1 MDVRQMEYFLAVVDN
16 GGINRAAVALHVAQP
31 SLSQSIRK
39 LESEL
44 KTELFHR
51 VGRGLVLAP
60 AGEALVGPARQVLRD
75 MEAAQ
80 AAVREVREVKRG
92 RIDIAA
98 LSDMSTDPLSVWV
111 ARFRVRYPDMR
122 LRVEERDDVAGVL
135 ELVHSGACELGVTTL
150 PQPQHEFSG
159 RRLVTQTFVLVLPP
173 GTESDLP
180 DTVPLEMLEGI
191 PLVMGERRTASRDYI
206 ERMLRD
212 SGIEPY
218 VAVEVPQR
226 GAVLPMVVAGAGA
239 AILPLRVALEAHQ
252 RGAVVKEVVPALDR
266 EIGAVHRLGR
276 ISEAAAEFL
285 TYSEEL
291 VQQWERAVGR
301 RRAGGHPWIEAAA
314 LTVAAMERRNLEGF
328 HGQSPL
334 RRAPLAQEHPDR

>member
-44 KTELFHR
+44 KTQLFHR
-51 VGRGLVLAP
+51 VGRGLVIAP

-98 LSDMSTDPLSVWV
+98 LADMSTDPLSVWV
-111 ARFRVRYPDMR
+111 ARFRVRHPDMR

-150 PQPQHEFSG
+150 PQSQHEFFG
-159 RRLVTQTFVLVLPP
+159 RRLVTQNFVLVLPP
-173 GTESDLP
+173 GTESELP
-180 DTVPLEMLEGI
+180 DTVPLEMLAGI

-206 ERMLRD
+206 EQALRGR
-212 SGIEPY
+212 GIEPH
-218 VAVEVPQR
+218 VVVEVPQR
-226 GAVLPMVVAGAGA
+226 GAVLPMVVSGAGA
-239 AILPLRVALEAHQ
+239 AILPLRMALEAHQ
-252 RGAVVKEVVPALDR
+252 RGAVVKEVAPTLTR
-266 EIGAVHRLGR
+266 EVGAVHRVGR
-276 ISEAAAEFL
+276 VSEAAVEFL
-285 TYSEEL
+285 DYSAEIA
-291 VQQWERAVGR
+291 QQWESAVAR
-301 RRAGGHPWIEAAA
+301 RQAGGHSWIEAAA
-314 LTVAAMERRNLEGF
+314 LTVAAMERHNLAGF
-328 HGQSPL
+328 RDQSPL
-334 RRAPLAQEHPDR
+334 RRDGSRTAP